1 MKEELLHCIWEH
13 QLFRKANLKTGTGHR
28 IRILNQGKLNPNA
41 GPDFDNAKVFID
53 DMVWVGSVEIHE
65 KASQWLKHGHQID
78 PAYNRTVLHVVWKDD
93 RKTPREDETLV
104 PTLAIAEL
112 VHPNVLDRAQRLL
125 TDGFLQPCARHLPG
139 LPKHIIQE
147 SFEISLQ
154 RRLQRKSDEVFRCL
168 VVANYDWE
176 ELCYQ
181 LLARALGS
189 TVNGEAMYV
198 LAQRV
203 PLKAI
208 RRCGD
213 NPQQIEALLFGVSGL
228 LMKSKHQNSSQLQ
241 HEFAFL
247 GIKFGLENSVMSLN
261 WWKFSRLRPANFPTI
276 RIAQLAALLAKQD
289 HLFELLTGDN
299 IKSLKHEL
307 SLANEADWLK
317 GYKSEGS
324 SKKHSNAIGIQ
335 TVESIIRNVSVP
347 LLVAFGEF
355 VNNQAYAKKSH
366 ALLSELGAEDNRIT
380 REWRRSGIT
389 LKGSTASQ
397 GAIELFN
404 QDCLNK
410 KCLSCSIGQ
419 HIIKMP
425 CS

>member
-13 QLFRKANLKTGTGHR
+13 QLFRKTNLTTGTGHQ
-28 IRILNQGKLNPNA
+28 IRILKQGRLNPNA

-53 DMVWVGSVEIHE
+53 DIVWVGSVEIHE
-65 KASQWLKHGHQID
+65 KASQWLQHGHQND

-104 PTLAIAEL
+104 PTLAISEL
-112 VHPNVLDRAQRLL
+112 VNPNVLDRAKRLL
-125 TDGFLQPCARHLPG
+125 SDGFLQPCARYLPS
-139 LPKHIIQE
+139 LPKHIIHE
-147 SFEISLQ
+147 SFEIALQ
-154 RRLQRKSDEVFRCL
+154 RRLQRKTDDVLRCL

-176 ELCYQ
+176 ELSYQ
-181 LLARALGS
+181 LLARTLGS
-189 TVNGEAMYV
+189 TVNGEAMYA

-213 NPQQIEALLFGVSGL
+213 NPLHIKALLLGVSGL
-228 LMKSKHQNSSQLQ
+228 LQKHKYQNSSQLQ
-241 HEFAFL
+241 KEFSFL
-247 GIKFGLENSVMSLN
+247 GIKFGLENKVMSLN

-289 HLFELLTGDN
+289 HLFELLTNDN
-299 IKSLKHEL
+299 VKLLKHEL
-307 SLANEADWLK
+307 ALANDADWLK
-317 GYKSEGS
+317 EFKSEDPR
-324 SKKHSNAIGIQ
+324 KKHLDTIGIQ

-355 VNNQAYAKKSH
+355 VNNESYAKKSYGI
-366 ALLSELGAEDNRIT
+366 LSELGAEDNRIT
-380 REWRRSGIT
+380 RAWKRSGIQ

-419 HIIKMP
+419 HIIQRP